1 MNGRVQMKTPE
12 ELCKEIVTNTDMKA
26 EFVGT
31 LSDPALTA
39 AFLKKYGCDVSVNDF
54 IALLDTY
61 NG

>member
-1 MNGRVQMKTPE
+1 MKTPE